1 MTNLDP
7 QAKVYLDMFNQG
19 PALQSMDA
27 QTVREMFAQLPLVE
41 VELAPLAKVENRL
54 IPVGPDDEI
63 NVRIYTP
70 EGQGPFPLFVYFHG
84 GGWVIGDLETADA
97 SCRMI
102 ANRTES
108 IVVSVDYRLA
118 PEYKF
123 PIPVQDSYAA
133 LQWVKENAA
142 SINGNASILWLV
154 GIVQGGILLLSFH
167 YYLGTKMDLILQAQ
181 ILIYPVT
188 NLDYTTNSYEEFKE
202 GFGLDRELMI
212 WFGNYY
218 ITSEVDTR
226 NPLVAPLLAEN
237 LSNLPPALVIT
248 AENDVLKDEGQ
259 AYAKRLQEAGVK
271 VDSICEQGLVHGYFT
286 NMAVFPE
293 RIKGTI
299 SKITQFI
306 NEINPRI
313 KNAK

>member
-1 MTNLDP
+1 M
-7 QAKVYLDMFNQG
+7 
-19 PALQSMDA
+19 
-27 QTVREMFAQLPLVE
+27 E
-41 VELAPLAKVENRL
+41 
-54 IPVGPDDEI
+54 
-63 NVRIYTP
+63 
-70 EGQGPFPLFVYFHG
+70 
-84 GGWVIGDLETADA
+84 
-97 SCRMI
+97 
-102 ANRTES
+102 
-108 IVVSVDYRLA
+108 
-118 PEYKF
+118 
-123 PIPVQDSYAA
+123 
-133 LQWVKENAA
+133 
-142 SINGNASILWLV
+142 
-154 GIVQGGILLLSFH
+154 
-167 YYLGTKMDLILQAQ
+167 
-181 ILIYPVT
+181 
-188 NLDYTTNSYEEFKE
+188 YTTNSYEEFKE

-218 ITSEVDTR
+218 ITSEADTR

-313 KNAK
+313 KNVK